1 MTRRVVITG
10 RGAVSCLGNDVT
22 EIGDALHAGRSGI
35 RHMEEW
41 EALSFGCQ
49 VSGQPEPWEHSLADF
64 GVKKREITPLS
75 GAGRMGLVAAL
86 QAMAEAGLERDRLR
100 ALRSSCVVGCGVS
113 DPPTV
118 HDAYE
123 KVQAGRVRR
132 VSPLSIVRCM
142 SNAVSAAV
150 TSVIPVTGLNLTVG
164 SACATGAHAIGMA
177 FDLIRRGAAD
187 IAICG
192 GAEWADIGLSGTF
205 DAMRGVLAA
214 GFNDR
219 PEEASRPFDVHRSG
233 FVLSSGS
240 GMLILEAR
248 DEALER
254 GVEPRAEILGWGFSS
269 DGHHLTQPDP
279 EGRGAA
285 ACMAAAMADAGVTTV
300 DYINAHGTST
310 QPGDAAELR
319 AIRTVF
325 GDDVPPISSTK
336 SLGGHAVAAAGA
348 LEAIH
353 CTEMLSRGF
362 LAPNINLE
370 RLDDEFST
378 MPVIRDTQEVAP
390 RIVMSNSFGFGGT
403 NASLI
408 LAR

>member
-1 MTRRVVITG
+1 MTRRVVISG
-10 RGAVSCLGNDVT
+10 RGAISCLGNDVAA
-22 EIGDALHAGRSGI
+22 IGEALRAGRSGI
-35 RHMEEW
+35 RHMPEW
-41 EALSFGCQ
+41 EALSFGCH
-49 VSGQPEPWEHSLADF
+49 VSGQPDPWEHSLGEF

-86 QAMAEAGLERDRLR
+86 QAIAEAGLEPDQLK

-113 DPPTV
+113 DPPSM

-123 KVQAGRVRR
+123 KIQAGRVRR
-132 VSPLSIVRCM
+132 VSPLTIVRCM

-150 TSVIPVTGLNLTVG
+150 TSVIPVSGLNLTLG

-177 FDLIRRGAAD
+177 FDLIRHGAAD

-192 GAEWADIGLSGTF
+192 GAEWADVGLSGTF

-219 PEEASRPFDVHRSG
+219 PEQASRPFDVDRSG

-254 GVEPRAEILGWGFSS
+254 GVEPHGEILGWGFSS
-269 DGHHLTQPDP
+269 DGHHITQPDP

-285 ACMAAAMADAGVTTV
+285 ACMTTAMHDAGVSKV

-319 AIRTVF
+319 AIRKVF

-353 CTEMLSRGF
+353 CTEMLGRGF
-362 LAPNINLE
+362 LAPNVNLA
-370 RLDDEFST
+370 RLDDEFT
-378 MPVIRDTQEVAP
+378 GMPVIGDPQDVVPE
-390 RIVMSNSFGFGGT
+390 IVMSNSFGFGGT
-403 NASLI
+403 NATLI
-408 LAR
+408 LRR